1 MIDKNLTIGST
12 VALPKSEL
20 NLLLSDLH
28 ADGYQTVGPRLQDE
42 SIVYKEIT
50 GLEDLPRG
58 ILSEQAP
65 ASYRMFQTG
74 KERYFDFI
82 PAADS
87 WKQFLFPPR
96 INLFTAKKQTSE
108 GNPGEHTEER
118 PEERTEERIAGSA
131 GKAGSTNKWE
141 IHENEVPALRY
152 ALVGVRACELAAIA
166 IQDRVFL
173 RQDYSDPIYRA
184 RRKGLFI
191 MAVNCLH
198 PNATC
203 FCVSMGT
210 GPRHKGGFDL
220 CLTEMDDLF
229 LVEVGSELGLS
240 LLLGRG
246 YELPSAFIQTAASQA
261 LEHATSQMSRSLDT
275 HDLPDLLTEHLDAMR
290 WAEVG
295 KRCLSCANCT
305 QVCPTCFCWDAVD
318 QTDITGRLTRRER
331 LWDSCFNPNF
341 SYVFGG
347 NTRPNI
353 RSRYRQWLTH
363 KLGQWKAQ
371 FDVQGC
377 VGCGRCITWCPVG
390 IDLTEEVAAIRKE
403 VQA

>member
-1 MIDKNLTIGST
+1 MNDKNLTIGTT
-12 VALPKSEL
+12 VALPKGEL
-20 NLLLSDLH
+20 DLLLADLRTE
-28 ADGYQTVGPRLQDE
+28 GYQTVGPRLQDE
-42 SIVYKEIT
+42 GIVYAQIE
-50 GLEDLPRG
+50 GLKDLPRG

-65 ASYRMFQTG
+65 ASYRMLQTG
-74 KERYFDFI
+74 RERYFDFI
-82 PAADS
+82 PAAQS

-96 INLFTAKKQTSE
+96 HALFTARKE
-108 GNPGEHTEER
+108 
-118 PEERTEERIAGSA
+118 
-131 GKAGSTNKWE
+131 GSTDHNTGTWKVQP
-141 IHENEVPALRY
+141 NEAPAPRY
-152 ALVGVRACELAAIA
+152 ALVGVRSCELAAIQ

-173 RQDYSDPIYRA
+173 RSDFSDPIYRA
-184 RRKGLFI
+184 RREGLFI
-191 MAVNCLH
+191 LAVNCLH

-210 GPRHKGGFDL
+210 GPRHHGSFDL

-229 LVEVGSELGLS
+229 LVEIGSELGLS
-240 LLLGRG
+240 LLARRS
-246 YELPSAFIQTAASQA
+246 YELPSAFIQTAANQA
-261 LEHATSQMSRSLDT
+261 LDLAASQMGRSMDT
-275 HDLPDLLTEHLDAMR
+275 SDLPGLLTEHLDAER
-290 WAEVG
+290 WNQVA

-318 QTDITGRLTRRER
+318 QTDVAGKLTRRER
-331 LWDSCFNPNF
+331 VWDSCFNPTF

-363 KLGQWKAQ
+363 KLGQWKGQ
-371 FDVQGC
+371 FDVLGC